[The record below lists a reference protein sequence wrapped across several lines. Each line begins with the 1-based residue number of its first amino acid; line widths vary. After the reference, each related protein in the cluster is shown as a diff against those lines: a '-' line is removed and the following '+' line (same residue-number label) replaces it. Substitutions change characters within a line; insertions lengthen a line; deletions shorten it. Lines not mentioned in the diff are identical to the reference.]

1 MKVMSITGAGI
12 SVGSG
17 LPTYRGATGR
27 YTEIEA
33 LHQMPVEK
41 IVSRQTLEENPEL
54 LWRHWHMLLMAL
66 KSAQPSEAHKALK
79 RISDASSDYLE
90 LTQNVDGLSLRAG
103 LPPERL
109 VELHGS
115 THSYS
120 CFRCGEKHELGITE
134 DMDLPPR
141 CYRCRHPGQA
151 PIRPDVVLFGENI
164 SAENYDKALAHAR
177 STNLLII
184 SGTTLQFP
192 YLVDPI
198 TAALINGALVLY
210 VDPEADPDNLIFHLI
225 PHELEPQFH
234 IRCVRESADTVLPR
248 IATYLE
254 SHNDLKGL
262 MVAIRDSH

>member
-1 MKVMSITGAGI
+1 MAITGAGI

-27 YTEIEA
+27 YTEIEKI
-33 LHQMPVEK
+33 HDMPVEK
-41 IVSRQTLEENPEL
+41 IVSRQTLEDNPEL
-54 LWRHWHMLLMAL
+54 LWRHWHTLLMAL
-66 KSAQPSEAHKALK
+66 KSAVPSQAHKALK

-103 LPPERL
+103 LDPERL

-134 DMDLPPR
+134 DMTLPPR

-151 PIRPDVVLFGENI
+151 PIRPDVVLFGEDI
-164 SAENYDKALAHAR
+164 KEENYEKAMAHAYHA
-177 STNLLII
+177 NLLII

-192 YLVDPI
+192 YLVYPI
-198 TAALINGALVLY
+198 TAALANSALVLY
-210 VDPEADPDNLIFHLI
+210 VDPEARSDNPMFLLI
-225 PHELEPQFH
+225 PPQLEPDIK
-234 IRCVRESADTVLPR
+234 IRCIQESADVILPR
-248 IATYLE
+248 IADYLE
-254 SHNDLKGL
+254 RHDDLAGL
-262 MVAIRDSH
+262 MEAIRDPQ